1 MKSQYDIL
9 NINGIPL
16 HVAFDGPKDAPALIF
31 AHALSLNLRSFE
43 LQATHFRHH
52 YRVIRLDL
60 RGHGKTGGG
69 SFSMSDL
76 AGDIVGLLEH
86 LGIQRTH
93 FVGSSLGAMI
103 GMTLAL
109 EHRERLTSLTF
120 IASQGALPPERIAA
134 VRKNLDAM
142 RASGAKPETTLTDQT
157 EAMLARLLGEIE
169 ETEAPE
175 TFALLRLILSET
187 TLFGQARAYEA
198 IIEMNYDGR
207 LAEITTP
214 TLIIAGSEDAST
226 PPARMQ
232 MYAEGIAGARIAHP
246 TNTFKGNHT
255 CATHECRILCITN
268 LTNPHIVVAGLS
280 LDAY

>member
-120 IASQGALPPERIAA
+120 MASQGALPPERIAA

-232 MYAEGIAGARIAHP
+232 MYAEGIAGARMVILDGAGHFP
-246 TNTFKGNHT
+246 NVEKPDPFNDALATFLESVDG
-255 CATHECRILCITN
+255 
-268 LTNPHIVVAGLS
+268 
-280 LDAY
+280 